1 MYKHQGYIC
10 TTCKKMPCN
19 MVYYYAYFLLGE
31 SRNCLWGNFP
41 LVQTVK
47 SFFSK

>member
-1 MYKHQGYIC
+1 
-10 TTCKKMPCN
+10 
-19 MVYYYAYFLLGE
+19 MVYYYAYFFAWRIKKLLM
-31 SRNCLWGNFP
+31 GNFP